1 VTFLC
6 LWQCW
11 QRLGIT
17 DGCGYTLALMNDAI
31 KPGPENPP
39 PAAGLPE
46 LSVVVPT
53 FNERDNVTVLYRRLD
68 ATLKDIA
75 WEVVFVDDN
84 SPDGTWEVVRGLARQ
99 DPRVRCIRRVGRRG
113 LSGACI
119 EGILA
124 SSAPYAAVID
134 ADLQHDETQL
144 PRMVGLLQRGEAE
157 LVVGS
162 RYIEGGSAD
171 SFNKGRAGVSAL
183 ATEVAKRVLSVE
195 IADPMSG
202 FFMIRRDRFEQLA
215 PQLSTQGFKILLDIV
230 ATAQGKLRTIEV
242 PFTFGSR
249 QHGESKLDSMVALDF
264 LGLVL
269 AKLTHD
275 VVSLRFLLFAMVGS
289 IGLVVHLTA
298 LFIALEAFN
307 WPFPEAQA
315 CGAVVAMTSNFILN
329 NFLTYRDQRLK
340 GFAILRG
347 LLLFYLVC
355 SVGLFANVGVAFSV
369 YDQEPIWWL
378 AGAAGA
384 LMGVVWNYAMSG
396 LFVWRK
402 R

>member
-1 VTFLC
+1 
-6 LWQCW
+6 
-11 QRLGIT
+11 
-17 DGCGYTLALMNDAI
+17 MNQVI
-31 KPGPENPP
+31 KPGPETPSQAN
-39 PAAGLPE
+39 GLPQ

-53 FNERDNVTVLYRRLD
+53 FNERDNV
-68 ATLKDIA
+68 ATLYKRLEA
-75 WEVVFVDDN
+75 ALGATRWEVVFVDDN
-84 SPDGTWEVVRGLARQ
+84 SPDGTWEVVRELARS
-99 DPRVRCIRRVGRRG
+99 DSRVRCIRRIGRRG

-144 PRMVGLLQRGEAE
+144 PKMLALLQGREAD
-157 LVVGS
+157 LVIGS

-171 SFNKGRAGVSAL
+171 SFNKQRAGASQL
-183 ATEVAKRVLSVE
+183 ATEVAKRVLGVKVN
-195 IADPMSG
+195 DPMSG
-202 FFMIRRDRFEQLA
+202 FFMIRRDSFEQLA
-215 PQLSTQGFKILLDIV
+215 PQLSTQGFKILLDVI
-230 ATAQGKLRTIEV
+230 ATARGELRTKEV
-242 PFTFGSR
+242 PYTFGSR

-264 LGLVL
+264 VGLVL

-289 IGLVVHLTA
+289 IGLVVHLAA
-298 LFIALEAFN
+298 LFISLELFKA
-307 WPFPEAQA
+307 PFAEAQA
-315 CGAVVAMTSNFILN
+315 VGALVAMTSNFILN

-402 R
+402 K

>member
-1 VTFLC
+1 
-6 LWQCW
+6 
-11 QRLGIT
+11 
-17 DGCGYTLALMNDAI
+17 MNEAI
-31 KPGPENPP
+31 RPGPENPP
-39 PAAGLPE
+39 QATGNPR
-46 LSVVVPT
+46 LSVIVPT
-53 FNERDNVTVLYRRLD
+53 FNERDNVTTLFRRLET
-68 ATLKDIA
+68 ALAGTGF
-75 WEVVFVDDN
+75 EVIFVDDN
-84 SPDGTWEVVRGLARQ
+84 SPDRTWDVVRGLARE
-99 DPRVRCIRRVGRRG
+99 DSRVRCIRRIGRRG

-119 EGILA
+119 EGIMA
-124 SSAPYAAVID
+124 SSAPVAAVID

-144 PRMVGLLQRGEAE
+144 PKMLALLQGGDAD
-157 LVVGS
+157 LVIGS
-162 RYIEGGSAD
+162 RYVEGGSAD
-171 SFNKGRAGVSAL
+171 SFNKQRAGASAL
-183 ATEVAKRVLSVE
+183 ATEVAKRVLRVKTP
-195 IADPMSG
+195 DPMSG

-230 ATAQGKLRTIEV
+230 ATARGHLRVKEI
-242 PFTFGSR
+242 PYTFGSR
-249 QHGESKLDSMVALDF
+249 LHGESKLDSMVALDF

-269 AKLTHD
+269 AKLTND
-275 VVSLRFLLFAMVGS
+275 IVSLRFLLFAMVGS
-289 IGLVVHLTA
+289 IGLVVHLVA
-298 LFIALEAFN
+298 LYIALEAFDL
-307 WPFPEAQA
+307 PFPEAQD
-315 CGAVVAMTSNFILN
+315 CGALSAMTSNFILN

>member
-1 VTFLC
+1 
-6 LWQCW
+6 
-11 QRLGIT
+11 
-17 DGCGYTLALMNDAI
+17 MNDAI
-31 KPGPENPP
+31 KPGPETPSQ
-39 PAAGLPE
+39 ATGLPQ

-53 FNERDNVTVLYRRLD
+53 FNERDNVTVLYRRLE
-68 ATLKDIA
+68 ATLAGIR

-99 DPRVRCIRRVGRRG
+99 DPRVRCIRRIGRRG

-144 PRMVGLLQRGEAE
+144 PKMVGLLQNGEAE

-171 SFNKGRAGVSAL
+171 SFNKSRAGASQL
-183 ATEVAKRVLSVE
+183 ATEVAKRVLKVE

-202 FFMIRRDRFEQLA
+202 FFMIRRDKFEQLA

-230 ATAQGKLRTIEV
+230 ATAEGKLRTIEV

-289 IGLVVHLTA
+289 IGLVVHLTT
-298 LFIALEAFN
+298 LFIALEIFKA
-307 WPFPEAQA
+307 PFPEAQA
-315 CGAVVAMTSNFILN
+315 AGALVAMTSNFILN

>member
-1 VTFLC
+1 
-6 LWQCW
+6 
-11 QRLGIT
+11 
-17 DGCGYTLALMNDAI
+17 MKDAI
-31 KPGPENPP
+31 KPGPETPSQ
-39 PAAGLPE
+39 AGLPE

-53 FNERDNVTVLYRRLD
+53 FNERDNVTVLYRRLE
-68 ATLKDIA
+68 ATLAGIP

-84 SPDGTWEVVRGLARQ
+84 SPDGTWEVVRGLARK
-99 DPRVRCIRRVGRRG
+99 DPRVRCIRRIGRRG

-144 PRMVGLLQRGEAE
+144 PKMVALLQSGKAE

-171 SFNKGRAGVSAL
+171 SFNKQRAGASAL
-183 ATEVAKRVLSVE
+183 ATEVARRVLKVE

-230 ATAQGKLRTIEV
+230 ASAQGKLRAIEI
-242 PFTFGSR
+242 PYTFGSR

-289 IGLVVHLTA
+289 IGLVVHLLA
-298 LFIALEAFN
+298 LFIALELFN
-307 WPFPEAQA
+307 VRFPEAQA
-315 CGAVVAMTSNFILN
+315 TGALVAMTSNFILN

>member
-1 VTFLC
+1 
-6 LWQCW
+6 
-11 QRLGIT
+11 
-17 DGCGYTLALMNDAI
+17 MNEI
-31 KPGPENPP
+31 LRPTTESS
-39 PAAGLPE
+39 PAVVAGLPV

-53 FNERDNVTVLYRRLD
+53 FNERDNVIKLFEKLQ
-68 ATLKDIA
+68 ATLKGIA
-75 WEVVFVDDN
+75 WEVVYVDDN
-84 SPDGTWEVVRGLARQ
+84 SPDGTWDVVRELARR
-99 DPRVRCIRRVGRRG
+99 DGRVRCIRRIGRRG

-124 SSAPYAAVID
+124 SCAPYAAVMD

-144 PRMVGLLQRGEAE
+144 PKMLSLLQSGAAE

-171 SFNKGRAGVSAL
+171 SFNKQRASASAF
-183 ATEVAKRVLSVE
+183 ATEVAKRVLGVA

-230 ATAQGKLRTIEV
+230 ATAHGKLKAVEIPYR
-242 PFTFGSR
+242 FGSR
-249 QHGESKLDSMVALDF
+249 LHGESKLDSMVALDF

-269 AKLTHD
+269 AKLTND
-275 VVSLRFLLFAMVGS
+275 AVSLRFLLFAMVGGT
-289 IGLVVHLTA
+289 GLFVHLGT
-298 LFIALEAFN
+298 LFIALRVFEL
-307 WPFPEAQA
+307 PFAEAQA
-315 CGAVVAMTSNFILN
+315 SGAFVAMTSNFILN

-347 LLLFYLVC
+347 LIAFYLVC

>member
-1 VTFLC
+1 
-6 LWQCW
+6 
-11 QRLGIT
+11 
-17 DGCGYTLALMNDAI
+17 MNDAI
-31 KPGPENPP
+31 QPRPQSPLQSAVAP
-39 PAAGLPE
+39 Q
-46 LSVVVPT
+46 LSVIVPT
-53 FNERDNVTVLYRRLD
+53 FNERDNVTTLFRRLE
-68 ATLKDIA
+68 ATLQGIPF
-75 WEVVFVDDN
+75 EVIFVDDD
-84 SPDGTWEVVRGLARQ
+84 SPDGTCEVVRNLART
-99 DPRVRCIRRVGRRG
+99 DTRVRCIRRIGRRG

-124 SSAPYAAVID
+124 SSAPCAAVID

-144 PRMVGLLQRGEAE
+144 PKMLALLQGGKFD

-171 SFNKGRAGVSAL
+171 SFDKQRAGASQL
-183 ATEVAKRVLSVE
+183 ATEVAKRVLRVQ

-215 PQLSTQGFKILLDIV
+215 PQLSTQGFKILLDVV
-230 ATAQGKLRTIEV
+230 ATARGELRVKEI

-249 QHGESKLDSMVALDF
+249 MHGESKLDSMVALDF

-289 IGLVVHLTA
+289 LGLFVHLAT
-298 LFIALEAFN
+298 LFVALEFFRV
-307 WPFPEAQA
+307 PFAEAQA
-315 CGAVVAMTSNFILN
+315 AGAVVAMTSNFILN

-340 GFAILRG
+340 GFGILRG

-355 SVGLFANVGVAFSV
+355 SVGLLANVGVAFSV

>member
-1 VTFLC
+1 
-6 LWQCW
+6 
-11 QRLGIT
+11 
-17 DGCGYTLALMNDAI
+17 MNDAI
-31 KPGPENPP
+31 KPGPETPSQ
-39 PAAGLPE
+39 ATGLPQ

-53 FNERDNVTVLYRRLD
+53 FNERDNVTVLYRRLE
-68 ATLKDIA
+68 ATLAGIA

-99 DPRVRCIRRVGRRG
+99 DPRVRCIRRIGRRG

-124 SSAPYAAVID
+124 SSGPYAAVID

-144 PRMVGLLQRGEAE
+144 PKMVGLLQRGEAE

-171 SFNKGRAGVSAL
+171 SFNKSRAGASQL
-183 ATEVAKRVLSVE
+183 ATEVAKRVLKVAV
-195 IADPMSG
+195 ADPMSG
-202 FFMIRRDRFEQLA
+202 FFMIRRDKFEQLA
-215 PQLSTQGFKILLDIV
+215 PQLSTQGFKILLDII
-230 ATAQGKLRTIEV
+230 ATAEGKLRTVEV

-249 QHGESKLDSMVALDF
+249 QHGESKLDSMVALNF

-289 IGLVVHLTA
+289 IGLVVHLTT
-298 LFIALEAFN
+298 LFIALEVFHA
-307 WPFPEAQA
+307 PFPEAQA
-315 CGAVVAMTSNFILN
+315 AGALVAMTSNFILN

>member
-1 VTFLC
+1 
-6 LWQCW
+6 
-11 QRLGIT
+11 
-17 DGCGYTLALMNDAI
+17 MNDAI
-31 KPGPENPP
+31 NPGPETPSQ
-39 PAAGLPE
+39 ATGLPQ

-68 ATLKDIA
+68 ATLAGIP

-99 DPRVRCIRRVGRRG
+99 DPRVRCIRRIGRRG

-144 PRMVGLLQRGEAE
+144 PKMVGLLQKGEAE

-171 SFNKGRAGVSAL
+171 SFNKSRAGASQL
-183 ATEVAKRVLSVE
+183 ATEVAKRVLKVE

-202 FFMIRRDRFEQLA
+202 FFMIRRDKFEQLA

-230 ATAQGKLRTIEV
+230 ATAQGRLRTVEV

-275 VVSLRFLLFAMVGS
+275 VVTLRFLLFAMVGS

-298 LFIALEAFN
+298 LFVALEIFN
-307 WPFPEAQA
+307 VPFAEAQA
-315 CGAVVAMTSNFILN
+315 AGALVAMTSNFILN

-402 R
+402 K

>member
-1 VTFLC
+1 MNEAIRPGQGTQAVVT
-6 LWQCW
+6 
-11 QRLGIT
+11 
-17 DGCGYTLALMNDAI
+17 
-31 KPGPENPP
+31 PEV
-39 PAAGLPE
+39 
-46 LSVVVPT
+46 SVVVPT
-53 FNERDNVTVLYRRLD
+53 FNERDNVV
-68 ATLKDIA
+68 TLFRKLETALAGVA
-75 WEVVFVDDN
+75 WEVIYVDDN
-84 SPDGTWEVVRGLARQ
+84 SPDGTWDVVRALARQ
-99 DPRVRCIRRVGRRG
+99 DSRVRCIRRIGRRG

-124 SSAPYAAVID
+124 SSAPCAAVID

-144 PRMVGLLQRGEAE
+144 PKMLALLQGGEAD

-171 SFNKGRAGVSAL
+171 SFDKQRAGASML
-183 ATEVAKRVLSVE
+183 ATEVAKRVLRVE

-215 PQLSTQGFKILLDIV
+215 PQLSIQGFKILLDIV
-230 ATAQGKLRTIEV
+230 ATARGSLRIKEI
-242 PFTFGSR
+242 PYKFGSR
-249 QHGESKLDSMVALDF
+249 LHGESKLDSMVAVDF

-269 AKLTHD
+269 AKLTGD

-289 IGLVVHLTA
+289 IGLLVHLAA
-298 LFIALEAFN
+298 LFVALEVFN
-307 WPFPEAQA
+307 VPFPEAQA
-315 CGAVVAMTSNFILN
+315 CGALLAMTSNFLLN

-340 GFAILRG
+340 GLGILRG

-355 SVGLFANVGVAFSV
+355 SVGLIANVGVAFSV

-396 LFVWRK
+396 LFVWR
-402 R
+402 RR